1 MRRFLRATVAVL
13 VLVLSSTTFAD
24 ATSTKDP
31 RTDAPETPSR
41 GDVVAAMNSVTEA
54 VLRCGGGWQGA
65 VPVRVIFEGST
76 GRATSVTV
84 RMGETEP
91 SVPPAVAACVERAA
105 IAARVPPFRQAT
117 YSVNY
122 PFRIR

>member
-1 MRRFLRATVAVL
+1 MRRFLRAMLAAL

-24 ATSTKDP
+24 TTSTKDP

-41 GDVVAAMNSVTEA
+41 GDVVAAMNSVTDA

-65 VPVRVIFEGST
+65 VPVRIVFEGST
-76 GRATSVTV
+76 GRATSVTASP
-84 RMGETEP
+84 G
-91 SVPPAVAACVERAA
+91 VPPAVASCVERAA
-105 IAARVPPFRQAT
+105 IAARVPVFRQASF
-117 YSVNY
+117 SVNY